1 MGKKPSIFTARLAM
15 NRRITI
21 PEELRKIWVI
31 EEGDSV
37 EVQILSIVKNFV
49 KEDAQVVGEQKPK
62 QEA

>member
-1 MGKKPSIFTARLAM
+1 MGKKPSIFTARLAT
-15 NRRITI
+15 NGRITI

-37 EVQILSIVKNFV
+37 EVQILSVVKNAV

-62 QEA
+62 

>member
-15 NRRITI
+15 NGRITI

-31 EEGDSV
+31 EEGDSI
-37 EVQILSIVKNFV
+37 EVQILSIVKNSA
-49 KEDAQVVGEQKPK
+49 KEVAEAVGEQKPK

>member
-15 NRRITI
+15 NGRITI

-31 EEGDSV
+31 EEGDSI
-37 EVQILSIVKNFV
+37 ELQILSVVKNAV
-49 KEDAQVVGEQKPK
+49 KEVAQVVGEQKPK